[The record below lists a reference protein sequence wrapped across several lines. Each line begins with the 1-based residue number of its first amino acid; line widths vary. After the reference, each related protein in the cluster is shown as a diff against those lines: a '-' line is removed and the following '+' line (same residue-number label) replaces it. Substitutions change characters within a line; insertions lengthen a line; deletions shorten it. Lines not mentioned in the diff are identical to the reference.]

1 MMCLMASA
9 SHTGHG
15 TDSSCKTPRLTTGLG
30 PNFDLTLT
38 VVAETP
44 YQPKAQILPDA
55 LGFTVATG

>member
-1 MMCLMASA
+1 
-9 SHTGHG
+9 
-15 TDSSCKTPRLTTGLG
+15 
-30 PNFDLTLT
+30 LT